1 MKVLIKIFVV
11 MTLSLLIFLLLT
23 VLVPYINFSLQ
34 DSKPKIPV
42 NRDIVAIA
50 HRGSSQ
56 TLPENTMSAFQRAL
70 DENAEIIELD
80 VHLSKDDSIIVVHD
94 PNFKRTTGR
103 DAEIGELTY
112 EEIKTLNAAHSF
124 GKGSGHESVPT
135 LDQVLKLVNGRSK
148 VLIEL
153 KWPKRGVY
161 GNLTR
166 KLMECIDANN
176 AGDWVIVQSFEPKY
190 LKEILQK
197 RSDIPCHQLVF
208 GWSNI
213 LPIYFDR
220 SLKFGYFAPLE
231 GIRSV
236 NLFYLYLNR
245 SKAEKL
251 HQKNLTVYVFT
262 LNEQKKIGK
271 AINLG
276 ADGIISDNHLLVGEV
291 LKD

>member
-1 MKVLIKIFVV
+1 
-11 MTLSLLIFLLLT
+11 MTLSLLIFLLIT

-34 DSKPKIPV
+34 DSKPKKPL

-124 GKGSGHESVPT
+124 GKGTAHESVPT
-135 LDQVLKLVNGRSK
+135 LDQVLKLVQGRSK

-166 KLMECIDANN
+166 KVMECIDANN
-176 AGDWVIVQSFEPKY
+176 ASDWVIVQSFESLY
-190 LKEILQK
+190 LKEILEE
-197 RSDIPCHQLVF
+197 RSDITCHQLVF

-213 LPIYFDR
+213 LPVHYDR
-220 SLKFGYFAPLE
+220 RLRFGYFSPME
-231 GIRSV
+231 GIKSV
-236 NLFYLYLNR
+236 NIFYMYLDR
-245 SKAEKL
+245 KKVEKL
-251 HQKNLTVYVFT
+251 HHRNLTVYVFT
-262 LNEQKKIGK
+262 LNEKGKIGK

-276 ADGIISDNHLLVGEV
+276 ADGIISDNHLIVKEV
-291 LKD
+291 LKNQ

>member
-1 MKVLIKIFVV
+1 
-11 MTLSLLIFLLLT
+11 MTLTLVFFLVLT
-23 VLVPYINFSLQ
+23 VLIPYINFSLQ
-34 DSKPKIPV
+34 DSTPKKPLA
-42 NRDIVAIA
+42 RDVVAIA

-70 DENAEIIELD
+70 DENAQMIELD

-94 PNFKRTTGR
+94 SNFKRTTGR
-103 DAEIGELTY
+103 DAEVGNLNY
-112 EEIKTLNAAHSF
+112 DEIKSLNVAHSF
-124 GKGSGHESVPT
+124 AGAQGHERIPT

-153 KWPKRGVY
+153 KWPKKGIY
-161 GNLTR
+161 E
-166 KLMECIDANN
+166 KLVQRVLECIDDNN
-176 AGDWVIVQSFEPKY
+176 AGDWVIVQSFETTY

-220 SLKFGYFAPLE
+220 SLRFGYFAPLE
-231 GIRSV
+231 GVRSV
-236 NLFYLYLNR
+236 NLYYLYLNR
-245 SKAEKL
+245 SKAEEL
-251 HQKNLTVYVFT
+251 HQKNLTVCVFT
-262 LNEQKKIGK
+262 LNEKKKIAK